1 MDTRKILSR
10 LGKMT
15 ILLMIPLIGFVCGK
29 IMGGSIARTK
39 TPFVM
44 IMDIIRFLVILYI
57 LIFLQII
64 IHETGHLICGLLS
77 GYTFSSFRILSFM
90 WSNENGKIHFKR
102 YKLNIAAGQCLML
115 PPALDENNQLPYLLY
130 NLGGVFFNILSS
142 LLVLPL
148 FLISTTPLFKM
159 CCFIFIA
166 IGVVFAYV
174 NGIPAC
180 LHGINNDGMNACA
193 LKHPEAPRAFWIN
206 LMVADKMTKGE
217 RLKDMPSSWFRC
229 PSQEAMKNGMVAILG
244 VYACARLLDEHHYE
258 EANTLIEELLSI
270 KSGIVPLHRKQLIV
284 EQYFIKLIKHQTL
297 TKENIDQLFKMKNQ
311 LQNDPAYLRVLYAYH
326 LLQNKNIEKV
336 DWIKKRF
343 EKIISSYPYQ
353 AEASH
358 EQELL
363 QMIDQLS

>member
-159 CCFIFIA
+159 CCFKKKKIFI
-166 IGVVFAYV
+166 Y
-174 NGIPAC
+174 
-180 LHGINNDGMNACA
+180 M
-193 LKHPEAPRAFWIN
+193 
-206 LMVADKMTKGE
+206 
-217 RLKDMPSSWFRC
+217 
-229 PSQEAMKNGMVAILG
+229 
-244 VYACARLLDEHHYE
+244 
-258 EANTLIEELLSI
+258 
-270 KSGIVPLHRKQLIV
+270 
-284 EQYFIKLIKHQTL
+284 
-297 TKENIDQLFKMKNQ
+297 
-311 LQNDPAYLRVLYAYH
+311 
-326 LLQNKNIEKV
+326 
-336 DWIKKRF
+336 
-343 EKIISSYPYQ
+343 
-353 AEASH
+353 
-358 EQELL
+358 
-363 QMIDQLS
+363 